1 MEGIRGLKNMGIQDR
16 DYMKRDSQSYRV
28 GDGSVHPAP
37 RNLKFAKYGYTLFE
51 KALVI
56 LILGILFLT
65 VLQSHLTC
73 GNINLAYD
81 ANKDGVITYKDIG
94 FFVNQLFYQ
103 PLLWLQKRN
112 ELNGFFTFLNIFK
125 NNCLS
130 LESILFSAIVW
141 LASSVILIKAILYA
155 RYALKFLVHGLLFD
169 VVKINPFST
178 INKPIFKFLYPV
190 KAFRFNSIFILILFF
205 GLAIVQIKLMLTS
218 EPEVIKGKANKTE
231 KIVSI
236 KKNKQTD
243 LVEGGKNYTNIYL
256 NNIQE
261 LKKLDARVS
270 NITTDDTQNIFTLSK
285 ALTEGLAT
293 DLEKTYVIYKWVTS
307 NIEYDT
313 VAFTTGNFRGIGNAN
328 TVIQRRKAICDGYSE
343 LIMRLGIQAGLN
355 VKKIEGYAKV
365 YGYQV
370 GVPLTTP
377 NHAWNTVQI
386 DGKWYLL
393 DATWD
398 AGGVSNDG
406 KQYFKNKNDYVFFL
420 TNPQIFIY
428 SHLPEH
434 DEWQLTNTTWDKKDF
449 FSKVN
454 ITETAFKLGLNI
466 EKQNNAVINADSLPY
481 ALDFDSGVT
490 LIGGLVANNTNLSGQ
505 WVFEKYDTK
514 GNAKL
519 LVSAPSN
526 GSYILQ
532 LYASTQKN
540 VNYFSGF
547 MQYKFNVNNSLN
559 NFSNFPQSFP
569 IYHNSK
575 VILDAPLSGVLSSNQ
590 NTRFKLRVNGAK
602 KIVISQNQK
611 NTDMEVDSEGYF
623 NADIKL
629 EKGDLMLFG
638 DFGVP
643 NQLDG
648 ILKYHVN

>member
-1 MEGIRGLKNMGIQDR
+1 L
-16 DYMKRDSQSYRV
+16 
-28 GDGSVHPAP
+28 
-37 RNLKFAKYGYTLFE
+37 
-51 KALVI
+51 
-56 LILGILFLT
+56 
-65 VLQSHLTC
+65 
-73 GNINLAYD
+73 
-81 ANKDGVITYKDIG
+81 NK
-94 FFVNQLFYQ
+94 
-103 PLLWLQKRN
+103 
-112 ELNGFFTFLNIFK
+112 
-125 NNCLS
+125 
-130 LESILFSAIVW
+130 
-141 LASSVILIKAILYA
+141 
-155 RYALKFLVHGLLFD
+155 
-169 VVKINPFST
+169 
-178 INKPIFKFLYPV
+178 
-190 KAFRFNSIFILILFF
+190 
-205 GLAIVQIKLMLTS
+205 
-218 EPEVIKGKANKTE
+218 
-231 KIVSI
+231 
-236 KKNKQTD
+236 
-243 LVEGGKNYTNIYL
+243 
-256 NNIQE
+256 IQE
-261 LKKLDARVS
+261 LKKLDARVL
-270 NITTDDTQNIFTLSK
+270 NTTTDDTQNIFTLSK
-285 ALTEGLAT
+285 ALTEGLTT
-293 DLEKTYVIYKWVTS
+293 DLEKTYVIYKWVTN

-355 VKKIEGYAKV
+355 VKKIGGYAKG

-420 TNPQIFIY
+420 TNPQIFRY

-466 EKQNNAVINADSLPY
+466 EKQNNAVINVDSLPY
-481 ALDFDSGVT
+481 ALDFDSGVM

-559 NFSNFPQSFP
+559 NFSNFPQTFP

-575 VILDAPLSGVLSSNQ
+575 VILEAPLSGVLSSNQ

-648 ILKYHVN
+648 ILKYRVN